1 MPAPTP
7 PAPPKE
13 AAKDK
18 KPAPRGLRR
27 VLRWIRRA
35 GVVVLVVALLA
46 VGAAVAILD
55 TAWGRNLVR
64 GQLENVL
71 RDQFPGGAK
80 IGRIEGS
87 LFNKLTL
94 FDVEL
99 DGRDGKPMVKVG
111 ALTLDAAL
119 RPLASK
125 RVLVHS
131 LVIDG
136 LDVDL
141 HPQPAALVEPPP
153 KTPPGT
159 TPSDPSA
166 WAIELPQVELR
177 DGRIAYTSASGDAI
191 HIDHLEVFA
200 SAMVPAPEA
209 GARQAPPITAAAW
222 LRGTWRERGAFDV
235 ATTATYDRAQD
246 HVEVPLLAGALAG
259 ASVSGVALRADLGA
273 TPTGAGVLVVHAP
286 RDLLAAV
293 GVPVDAALPGA
304 AAIDAVI
311 DAAPL
316 VSPNQPG
323 AKFEAGSLVQLVI
336 RATAGASQVRG
347 FFTADVAHRFM
358 RGVLVADAADLA
370 ALSHGAVRGHAQ
382 VIAAIDARATGA
394 SGVLTLTGAVDVA
407 PLTSVM
413 MAFDATP
420 HELVLSAGIAGPDDA
435 RAAAFAEITRVGS
448 AFTLTRS
455 KVTARARDIARA
467 SGGHAPVH
475 GEAWVEAR
483 AHGSLSPAMKLVVE
497 ADAGAADVR
506 YATAG
511 AKTVRVHVSAT
522 GVPARSDA
530 TIHLETTRPHRGAA
544 GVADASFDLR
554 ALVVAGEPTRIEL
567 TKHAVRTLAGVVFAG
582 GGGRVV
588 ISPTRIDVTNLAT
601 GVGASKIVAS
611 GTFAPATADLSA
623 KLDVTD
629 LGFAQLAPDLAGTGA
644 GTIHIARRGGRWA
657 GGGDLHAR
665 SLVAKPG
672 APAIDADLHV
682 DIAGTHV
689 TAHATASNAAIFA
702 ATLDVD
708 VDGPRDITD
717 VAAWPLLPRRA
728 LRSVALVIDRLD
740 IDAAITAAGRDPA
753 SLPAH
758 GGGVTGT
765 VALTEAGATGELE
778 VRGVQAQS
786 GAVDATVTLAPGA
799 AGEIAARAVV
809 TGDGVGELGLA
820 AHAVLPVHLLVPGE
834 WAALDRRALRGATV
848 TLADQPFDSQLFAR
862 FGITA
867 PYHGRASVT
876 LSTTAAAATT
886 TLALAVHEVAGGA
899 IARPIQLAVDA
910 TLDGQGLVTAVTA
923 ASVDTPL
930 VSIHASAPIS
940 LDRALALGV
949 ASILD
954 TRITGEVRVE
964 KMQLPAALAIL
975 DRHDITAGE
984 LGGTISVEGTLAR
997 PTAVGTVAATG
1008 VIVTPGLG
1016 GKALPR
1022 LDDLTV
1028 TVNWAGASGTLDATA
1043 HESAGGLLT
1052 LNVAGGLADPKA
1064 TTFELH
1070 ATHLDIAPLAAFAPE
1085 PYVAAAGILD
1095 AAINMKGLD
1104 PVSGQ
1109 LNGLLHLSDGRVPLA
1124 PKVGTLRKLEAMIQ
1138 IDGQAL
1144 RIVKA
1149 DGLLGAGDAHLTGTV
1164 GLTGSSPATA
1174 DLTLKLR
1181 KVSPIGSFQPVI
1193 DGVIGAKLAR
1203 TDGQWTGDVTVT
1215 QATVNIPTTST
1226 GDKLLPMGEPSD
1238 MEFVDAPPPPPTSIH
1253 LDAPEHPWLV
1263 LNVDVAPT
1271 EVIADEIRAVV
1282 KAKDLTLSYGDELG
1296 LDGDIDMD
1304 RGDVELFGRRYDVEL
1319 ALLVFDG
1326 GTDPELNVSI
1336 SHAFPEVTT
1345 YTDISGRLSEPV
1357 LNLHADPQL
1366 YSQGQLLGF
1375 LLGGDPGG
1383 DPSSQARDQAAT
1395 VGASVASAFL
1405 SQKLNKVLPVKL
1417 AVRCNPST
1425 SSASAMCT
1433 AGKWVSEK
1441 LYVGYQQHL
1450 SPLPDENTSQL
1461 DLEYYLLSHVTI
1473 NVSGGDRNDGIDVL
1487 WRKRW

>member
-1 MPAPTP
+1 MAEATPAP
-7 PAPPKE
+7 AP
-13 AAKDK
+13 AAKVK
-18 KPAPRGLRR
+18 KPPPRGIRR
-27 VLRWIRRA
+27 VLRWVRRA

-46 VGAAVAILD
+46 VGAGVAILD
-55 TAWGRNLVR
+55 TAWGRNVMR

-71 RDQFPGGAK
+71 KDQFPGGAT

-87 LFNKLTL
+87 LFNKLTV
-94 FDVEL
+94 FDVEI
-99 DGRDGKPMVKVG
+99 DGRDGKPMVKIG
-111 ALTLDAAL
+111 ALTIDAAL
-119 RPLASK
+119 RPLVAR

-141 HPQPAALVEPPP
+141 HPQPAAPVEPPP

-159 TPSDPSA
+159 TPSDPST
-166 WAIELPQVELR
+166 WAIELPDVELHDAR
-177 DGRIAYTSASGDAI
+177 VAYTPASGDAI
-191 HIDHLEVFA
+191 HLDHLDA
-200 SAMVPAPEA
+200 SARAMVPALEDS
-209 GARQAPPITAAAW
+209 ARHAQPMSAAVW
-222 LRGTWRERGAFDV
+222 LRGTWRGRGAFDV
-235 ATTATYDRAQD
+235 ATTATYDLARD
-246 HVEVPLLAGALAG
+246 HVEVPLLAAALAG
-259 ASVSGVALRADLGA
+259 ASVTGVALRADLGA
-273 TPTGAGVLVVHAP
+273 RPTGAGVLVVHAP
-286 RDLLAAV
+286 RELLAAM
-293 GVPVDAALPGA
+293 GVPVDTALPGA
-304 AAIDAVI
+304 AAVDAVI

-316 VSPNQPG
+316 VSPLLPAG
-323 AKFEAGSLVQLVI
+323 KLEAGSLVQLVV
-336 RATAGASQVRG
+336 RATAGAAQVRG
-347 FFTADVAHRFM
+347 FLTADVARRFV

-370 ALSHGAVRGHAQ
+370 ALSQEAVRGHAQ
-382 VIAAIDARATGA
+382 VIAAIDARAAGV
-394 SGVLTLTGAVDVA
+394 SGVLTVTGAADVA
-407 PLTSVM
+407 PVTSM
-413 MAFDATP
+413 MVAFDATSQKV
-420 HELVLSAGIAGPDDA
+420 VLSAGVAGVDDA
-435 RAAAFAEITRVGS
+435 RAAAFAEITRAGS
-448 AFTLTRS
+448 AVTLTRS
-455 KVTARARDIARA
+455 KLTARARDIARA
-467 SGGHAPVH
+467 SGGRAPVH
-475 GEAWVEAR
+475 GDAWVEAR
-483 AHGSLSPAMKLVVE
+483 AHGSLAPALKLAVE

-506 YATAG
+506 YDTAG

-522 GVPARSDA
+522 GVPGRSDA
-530 TIHLETTRPHRGAA
+530 TVHLEATLPHRGAA

-554 ALVVAGEPTRIEL
+554 ALVVPGEPTRIEL

-588 ISPTRIDVTNLAT
+588 ISPARIDVTNLAT

-611 GTFAPATADLSA
+611 GTFAPKTADLTA
-623 KLDVTD
+623 TLDVTD
-629 LGFAQLAPDLAGTGA
+629 LGFAQLAPALAGTGA
-644 GTIHIARRGGRWA
+644 GAIRVARRGGRWS

-665 SLVAKPG
+665 GLVAQPG
-672 APAIDADLHV
+672 TPALDADLHV

-689 TAHATASNAAIFA
+689 TAHATAANATIFA
-702 ATLDVD
+702 ASLDLD

-717 VAAWPLLPRRA
+717 AAAWKLLPRRA
-728 LRSVALVIDRLD
+728 LRSVALAIDRLD
-740 IDAAITAAGRDPA
+740 LDAAIAAAGRDPA

-758 GGGVTGT
+758 GGNVTGT
-765 VALTEAGATGELE
+765 VALTEAGATGELD
-778 VRGVQAQS
+778 VRGVQAPS
-786 GAVDATVTLAPGA
+786 GEIDATVKLAPGA
-799 AGEIAARAVV
+799 AGEIAASASI

-820 AHAVLPVHLLVPGE
+820 AHAALPVHLFMPDE
-834 WAALDRRALRGATV
+834 WSALDRRALRGAVVTV
-848 TLADQPFDSQLFAR
+848 ADQPFDSKLFAR

-886 TLALAVHEVAGGA
+886 TLALDIHAIAGGA
-899 IARPIQLAVDA
+899 IAKPVQLRLDA
-910 TLDGQGLVTAVTA
+910 TLDGDGLITAVTA
-923 ASVDTPL
+923 SSVDTPL
-930 VSIHASAPIS
+930 VSVHASAPIS
-940 LDRALALGV
+940 VDRALALGV
-949 ASILD
+949 ASILA
-954 TRITGEVRVE
+954 TPITGEVKVE

-984 LGGTISVEGTLAR
+984 LGGTIAIGGTLEA
-997 PTAVGTVAATG
+997 PTALGTVAATG
-1008 VIVTPGLG
+1008 VTVTPGLAG
-1016 GKALPR
+1016 HPLPR
-1022 LDDLTV
+1022 LDDLSIAI
-1028 TVNWAGASGTLDATA
+1028 NWFGASGTLDATA

-1064 TTFELH
+1064 TTVELH
-1070 ATHLDIAPLAAFAPE
+1070 ATHLDIAPLAAFAPD
-1085 PYVAAAGILD
+1085 PYVAAAGVLD
-1095 AAINMKGLD
+1095 AAIYLKGID
-1104 PVSGQ
+1104 PVTGK
-1109 LNGLLHLSDGRVPLA
+1109 LDGVLHLSDGRVPLA
-1124 PKVGTLRKLEAMIQ
+1124 PKIGTLRKLDATVQ
-1138 IDGQAL
+1138 IDGQGL
-1144 RIVKA
+1144 RIVNA
-1149 DGLLGAGDAHLTGTV
+1149 DGLLGAGDVHLTGMV
-1164 GLTGSSPATA
+1164 GLTGSSPTTA
-1174 DLTLKLR
+1174 DLTLKLH
-1181 KVSPIGSFQPVI
+1181 KVSPIGSIQPVI
-1193 DGVIGAKLAR
+1193 DGVMGAKLAR
-1203 TDGQWTGDVTVT
+1203 KDGQWTGEVTVT

-1226 GDKLLPMGEPSD
+1226 GTKLLPMGEPSD

-1263 LNVDVAPT
+1263 VNVDVAPT

-1357 LNLHADPQL
+1357 LSLHADPQL

-1487 WRKRW
+1487 WRRRW